1 MDFALVLTFPHISKV
16 FFMKESKKHNHQ
28 IEINDLI
35 DDAITNAITRRG
47 LLTVS
52 DDEAA
57 SISGGLA
64 KGIVFEESKLIK
76 PICPPPKP
84 IHEPNVAG
92 FKPVVPICP
101 PPKPI
106 HPPIVVG
113 LIALPDDKNIA

>member
-76 PICPPPKP
+76 PI
-84 IHEPNVAG
+84 HEPNVAG